1 MKNLTF
7 SKVSMSMA
15 VLALLAVFSLV
26 GCGGGG
32 GGGGTTTTSDTTATS
47 PLKDAAWSLNTAGR
61 NLTTITWVNSD
72 GVTVQSNAYSGEAEI
87 IVDPA
92 KMTLSDVQTLVSLHQ
107 GTIYAQLPAVGLYWV
122 TIAVGSE
129 ASFIAA
135 IRSAVTD
142 VFPVSAITSRQTPST
157 LPVNYNEATATA
169 GPISVSSGYLVL
181 DDFTNP
187 ECLRG
192 CDIPEIPVYILKNIV
207 DGSLPLDEFGNF
219 IETTDLSQAASHGD
233 IVSSLLST
241 NFTSFGQSE
250 LDVKNNPSSTAED
263 MLVLASGIKG
273 ATDIGEQPVFN
284 YSRGPIE
291 YEPDDPAISEDQR
304 TNWEVY
310 NQNNAFENLEEFS
323 AILNAD
329 VSGAGDTIIVQAAG
343 NSGTNLTSVLVKQQT
358 LHPSAAKQI
367 VEVGALGCKDD
378 VCNEFKVADYS
389 NYSTATGTM
398 IYVPVNFKTNNGFT
412 VDGTSYA
419 APQIMQLISQ
429 IRTSRPDLTPD
440 QIRQVLFDPSVA
452 PVQNLQLPDGTTLP
466 VPVINDPLCKA
477 PIPSACVLQTAIGV
491 ANGLFPTSTFT
502 LTIATAGTGSGTVTS
517 SPIGISCG
525 ATCSS
530 YASGTSVTLAAMPS
544 SGSTFAGWSGACSG
558 TGSCVVTMDADKTV
572 TATFSTS
579 TALQEIFTGP
589 FSGSFGNATGNYGC
603 QWSLSFSGTMTL
615 TITQNSDGT
624 INGSGSVPINIV
636 ITTTFSPS
644 GVDCTVSPS
653 PRTAT
658 GPVSGTNINVSGTF
672 SATFFNM
679 NFTGTRNG
687 NSILGSATASYD
699 FIGTGTSAQT
709 SSISNITL
717 TKQ

>member
-1 MKNLTF
+1 MKNLMF
-7 SKVSMSMA
+7 SKVSLSIA

-26 GCGGGG
+26 GCGG

-92 KMTLSDVQTLVSLHQ
+92 KMTLADVQTLVSLHQ

-142 VFPVSAITSRQTPST
+142 VFPVSAITSRQTTDHLT
-157 LPVNYNEATATA
+157 LPLNYNEATATA
-169 GPISVSSGYLVL
+169 GPISVSSGYQVL

-192 CDIPEIPVYILKNIV
+192 CDIPEIPVYIVKNIV
-207 DGSLPLDEFGNF
+207 DGSLPLDEFGDF

-241 NFTSFGQSE
+241 NFSK
-250 LDVKNNPSSTAED
+250 LDVKNNPSSTADD

-284 YSRGPIE
+284 YSRGATE

-310 NQNNAFENLEEFS
+310 NQNKAFESLEEFS

-358 LHPSAAKQI
+358 LHPTAAKQI

-398 IYVPVNFKTNNGFT
+398 IYVPVTFITNNGFT

-477 PIPSACVLQTAIGV
+477 TIPSTCVLQTAIGV

-517 SPIGISCG
+517 SPTGINCG
-525 ATCSS
+525 ATCSAS
-530 YASGTSVTLAAMPS
+530 FASGTSVTLTATPATS
-544 SGSTFAGWSGACSG
+544 STFTGWSGGGCSG
-558 TGSCVVTMDADKTV
+558 TGSCVVTMDAAKTV
-572 TATFSTS
+572 TATFTSSGGGSVASFDGTWRGTYNGMFTYYSDVSPHQWNNVVMSLSIQNGVISTS
-579 TALQEIFTGP
+579 SPVTATGNVDTSGNASWQPAANSGINNPYIFTGT
-589 FSGSFGNATGNYGC
+589 FTSGGSA
-603 QWSLSFSGTMTL
+603 SGTFTL
-615 TITQNSDGT
+615 TITELGT
-624 INGSGSVPINIV
+624 GSG
-636 ITTTFSPS
+636 TWT
-644 GVDCTVSPS
+644 
-653 PRTAT
+653 
-658 GPVSGTNINVSGTF
+658 
-672 SATFFNM
+672 M
-679 NFTGTRNG
+679 TR
-687 NSILGSATASYD
+687 
-699 FIGTGTSAQT
+699 Q
-709 SSISNITL
+709 
-717 TKQ
+717 